1 MYDFVIFVES
11 TALPTLVAKNKK
23 SAELWRALSDEQK
36 SIYKEKAAATNTGT
50 TEINLKT

>member
-36 SIYKEKAAATNTGT
+36 VFIRRKQQPPILE
-50 TEINLKT
+50 LLR

>member
-11 TALPTLVAKNKK
+11 TAIPTLVAKNKK
-23 SAELWRALSDEQK
+23 STELWRALSDEQK

-50 TEINLKT
+50 TEVS